1 MHQLSDTTSRFCKFS
16 RILNETSLV
25 IFKSLSIESGHGLLE
40 VARDFFRQL
49 RRYTA
54 SQQKVLHEI

>member
-1 MHQLSDTTSRFCKFS
+1 M
-16 RILNETSLV
+16 SLV